1 MKNIVIVGATSGI
14 AHACAKIWVSD
25 LKDVEL
31 TLMVRDAGR
40 GEKVAQ
46 DLRVR
51 NPNANVK
58 VLLVNFEDVQLIQ
71 KTVDELASNQVL
83 DMVLIAHGVLSDQ
96 VECENSLLATN
107 ESLQINGVSPVLFA
121 HEFSLHMSKVDY
133 GTLAVVGS
141 VAGDRGRK
149 SNYIYG
155 ASKSLID
162 IFVRGMQHRFAGGNF
177 QVSLIKPGPT
187 RTAMTE
193 HLIGSTSL
201 ANVDDVA
208 AQIVEGLRKRK
219 SVIYAPAKW
228 ALIMWIIRHL
238 PDRIFNRLNI

>member
-25 LKDVEL
+25 LKEVKL
-31 TLMVRDAGR
+31 TLLVRDASR

-51 NPNANVK
+51 NPNANLK
-58 VLLVNFEDVQLIQ
+58 VMSVNFEDVHLIQ

-96 VECENSLLATN
+96 VECEKNLLATN

-121 HEFSLHMSKVDY
+121 HEFALHMSKVNC
-133 GTLAVVGS
+133 GTLAVIGS
-141 VAGDRGRK
+141 VAGDRGRR

-155 ASKSLID
+155 ASKGLIE

-187 RTAMTE
+187 GTVMTE
-193 HLIGSTSL
+193 HLKGSTPL

-208 AQIVEGLRKRK
+208 TQIIEGLEKRK

-228 ALIMWIIRHL
+228 ALIMWIVRHI
-238 PDRIFNRLNI
+238 PNVIFNRLSL

>member
-1 MKNIVIVGATSGI
+1 MKKIVIVGATSGI

-25 LKDVEL
+25 LKEVQL
-31 TLMVRDAGR
+31 TLLVRDIDR
-40 GEKVAQ
+40 GEIVAQ

-58 VLLVNFEDVQLIQ
+58 VLSINFKDADLIRM
-71 KTVDELASNQVL
+71 TVDQLASNQVL
-83 DMVLIAHGVLSDQ
+83 DIVLIAHGVLSDQ
-96 VECENSLLATN
+96 GECENSLLATN
-107 ESLQINGVSPVLFA
+107 DNLQINGVSPVLFA
-121 HEFSLHMSKVDY
+121 QEFALHMSKVDY
-133 GTLAVVGS
+133 GKLAIIGS

-149 SNYIYG
+149 SNYVYG
-155 ASKSLID
+155 ASKGLID
-162 IFVRGMQHRFAGGNF
+162 IFVQGMQHRFAGGNLK
-177 QVSLIKPGPT
+177 VSLIKPGPT
-187 RTAMTE
+187 GTAMTE
-193 HLIGSTSL
+193 HLKGSTSL

-208 AQIVEGLRKRK
+208 AQIVEGLEKHK

>member
-1 MKNIVIVGATSGI
+1 MKNIVIVGATSEI

-25 LKDVEL
+25 KKKIQLSL
-31 TLMVRDAGR
+31 LVRDADR

-51 NPNANVK
+51 NPSADIRVFS
-58 VLLVNFEDVQLIQ
+58 VNFEDAHLIK
-71 KTVDELASNQVL
+71 KTVDELVSNQVL
-83 DMVLIAHGVLSDQ
+83 DMVLIAHGALSDQ
-96 VECENSLLATN
+96 VECEKNLLATN
-107 ESLQINGVSPVLFA
+107 NSLQINGVSPVLFA
-121 HEFSLHMSKVDY
+121 QEFALHMNNSNC
-133 GTLAVVGS
+133 GTLAIIGS

-155 ASKSLID
+155 ASKGLIE
-162 IFVRGMQHRFAGGNF
+162 IFIRGMQHRFANRNF

-187 RTAMTE
+187 ATAMTE
-193 HLIGSTSL
+193 HLRGSTSL

-208 AQIVEGLRKRK
+208 AQIVEGLGKRK

>member
-1 MKNIVIVGATSGI
+1 MRKIVIVGATSGI

-25 LKDVEL
+25 LKEVEL
-31 TLMVRDAGR
+31 TLMVRDAVR

-46 DLRVR
+46 DLQVR
-51 NPNANVK
+51 NQNANVK
-58 VLLVNFEDVQLIQ
+58 VLLINFEDENLIQ

-83 DMVLIAHGVLSDQ
+83 DIVLIAHGALLDQ
-96 VECENSLLATN
+96 VECEKNLLATN
-107 ESLQINGVSPVLFA
+107 KSLQINGVSPVLFA
-121 HEFSLHMSKVDY
+121 HEFALHMSKVDR
-133 GTLAVVGS
+133 GTLAVIGS

-155 ASKSLID
+155 ASKGLID
-162 IFVRGMQHRFAGGNF
+162 IFVQGMQHRFARGNF

-187 RTAMTE
+187 ATAMTE
-193 HLIGSTSL
+193 HLKGSISL

-208 AQIVEGLRKRK
+208 AQIVAGLEKRK

-228 ALIMWIIRHL
+228 ALIMWIIRRL
-238 PDRIFNRLNI
+238 PVCVFNRLNI